1 MHGYRLHPNGVRNAA
16 GPSANRPVFTGSADQ
31 IASDIR
37 RYEALGVGH
46 LIASFVPV
54 AQIADSREEML
65 NDMEEFAARVW
76 PKV

>member
-1 MHGYRLHPNGVRNAA
+1 MHGYRLEDNGAGNGA

-46 LIASFVPV
+46 LIANFVPV
-54 AQIADSREEML
+54 AQIAASREEML